1 MGLTEGVTLIVIAIV
16 LIFLGR
22 PKGPVAPY
30 LQVYIVGQLYVMSA
44 MIMGVIGV
52 AFLIMNRPF

>member
-22 PKGPVAPY
+22 PSGPVALF
-30 LQVYIVGQLYVMSA
+30 LQFYIVWQLYVMSA
-44 MIMGVIGV
+44 MVMGVIGV
-52 AFLIMNRPF
+52 AILIVNWPF

>member
-1 MGLTEGVTLIVIAIV
+1 MGLTEGITLIVMAMV

-22 PKGPVAPY
+22 PNGPVARF

-44 MIMGVIGV
+44 MVMGVMGV
-52 AFLIMNRPF
+52 VFVIVNWPF

>member
-22 PKGPVAPY
+22 PSGPVARF

-44 MIMGVIGV
+44 MVMGVIGV
-52 AFLIMNRPF
+52 AILIVNWPF

>member
-1 MGLTEGVTLIVIAIV
+1 MGLTEGVTLIVIAVV

-52 AFLIMNRPF
+52 AFLIVNRPF

>member
-22 PKGPVAPY
+22 PNGPVSRF

-44 MIMGVIGV
+44 MVMGVIGV
-52 AFLIMNRPF
+52 AFLIVNWPF

>member
-1 MGLTEGVTLIVIAIV
+1 MGVTEGLTLIVIAIV

-22 PKGPVAPY
+22 PNGPVARF

-44 MIMGVIGV
+44 MVMGVIGV
-52 AFLIMNRPF
+52 AFLIVNWPF

>member
-1 MGLTEGVTLIVIAIV
+1 MGVTEGLTLIVIAGV

-22 PKGPVAPY
+22 PNGPVARF

-44 MIMGVIGV
+44 MVMGVIGV
-52 AFLIMNRPF
+52 AFVIVNWPF

>member
-22 PKGPVAPY
+22 PKGPVAPF